1 MNKLEFINQ
10 LEKSLSRLTP
20 NERKDILR
28 DYEEH
33 FTFGLEG
40 GKTEE
45 EVSKNLGSPKQIAK
59 EILSIYHVEKA
70 EEKPSAGNVG
80 RAVIA
85 VVGLGFLNLFIVFW
99 LLIIVVSL
107 LFSGWA
113 IGASFLLSPILVLI
127 DWLLSEAGFEAFEL
141 FLSFT
146 LFGIGMFILIGMK
159 FATQFIVKIFIRYLR
174 FNVSTVKRG
183 FSNE

>member
-1 MNKLEFINQ
+1 MNQ

-20 NERKDILR
+20 IERKDILR

-33 FTFGLEG
+33 YTFGLES

-45 EVSKNLGSPKQIAK
+45 EVSESLGSPRQIAK
-59 EILSIYHVEKA
+59 EILSVYHVERV
-70 EEKPSAGNVG
+70 EEKPSAGNLG
-80 RAVIA
+80 RAILAVI
-85 VVGLGFLNLFIVFW
+85 GLGFLNLFIVVW
-99 LLIIVVSL
+99 LLLIIMSL
-107 LFSGWA
+107 LFSGWVVG
-113 IGASFLLSPILVLI
+113 ISFVLSPIIVFL
-127 DWLLSEAGFEAFEL
+127 DWLLSDAGFEAFEL

-146 LFGIGMFILIGMK
+146 VVGIGIFILIGMK
-159 FATQFIVKIFIRYLR
+159 FATQFMVKVFIRYLK